1 MILEI
6 FKSNLGTF
14 ANADLFAVGLAIAAT
29 AILGFLVFFNNARSI
44 TNKTFL
50 AFSLVTVGW
59 SVVNYFQYQA
69 QPPILSFWVLRL
81 VIFFGAWHAFTF
93 FQLCYVFPRDQV
105 DFSSF
110 YKKGLVPL
118 VVFTSL
124 LTLTPAVFSRIL
136 EVSPEGK
143 VLRVQNELGI
153 ALFGILVLIL
163 VLSGVFL
170 LIRKTIRAKG
180 AERTQF
186 AFVSAGTF
194 FTFLLLMIFN
204 FILPAFF
211 EAPQFIPLGALF
223 ILPFAGFTFY
233 AILRHHLLNMKV
245 VSTEILTLVLTIAV
259 FFEAIFAQN
268 ILILIF
274 RTGVFLLVLA
284 FSILLIKSVRKEV
297 EQREELERLA
307 GDLKQANAKLEDLS
321 RLKTQLLSL
330 ASHQIKSPLAA
341 IKGFTEI
348 LIEGIY
354 GQVNDKVKETLV
366 KMKKSADGLVMLI
379 DTLLNVRKVEEGRM
393 DYQFARIDFRK
404 LVEDTVE
411 ELRPLAGEK
420 KLELTF
426 TAPPEAAWVNAD
438 AQKLKQVVQNLIDNA
453 IKYTPLGFVKVE
465 VAPKES
471 TYVLSVTDSGLGI
484 PEELIT
490 HLFEE
495 FIRDERVKKDILGT
509 GLGLFIARKIVD
521 AHSGKIWAE
530 SGGKDKGSRFYVA
543 LKKVA

>member
-1 MILEI
+1 M
-6 FKSNLGTF
+6 
-14 ANADLFAVGLAIAAT
+14 
-29 AILGFLVFFNNARSI
+29 
-44 TNKTFL
+44 
-50 AFSLVTVGW
+50 
-59 SVVNYFQYQA
+59 Q
-69 QPPILSFWVLRL
+69 LR
-81 VIFFGAWHAFTF
+81 
-93 FQLCYVFPRDQV
+93 
-105 DFSSF
+105 
-110 YKKGLVPL
+110 
-118 VVFTSL
+118 
-124 LTLTPAVFSRIL
+124 
-136 EVSPEGK
+136 
-143 VLRVQNELGI
+143 
-153 ALFGILVLIL
+153 
-163 VLSGVFL
+163 FL
-170 LIRKTIRAKG
+170 LIGVVIM
-180 AERTQF
+180 
-186 AFVSAGTF
+186 
-194 FTFLLLMIFN
+194 FLLIFALN

-211 EAPQFIPLGALF
+211 NNTRFIPLSAVF
-223 ILPFAGFTFY
+223 TLPFVIFTAY
-233 AILRHHLLNMKV
+233 AIFKHHLLNVKM
-245 VSTEILTLVLTIAV
+245 VSTEILAFVLTIATLIEV
-259 FFEAIFAQN
+259 I
-268 ILILIF
+268 ITSDPLILVF
-274 RTGVFLLVLA
+274 RSGVFLLVLA

-366 KMKKSADGLVMLI
+366 KMKKSADGLVNLI

-420 KLELTF
+420 KLEFTF
-426 TAPPEAAWVNAD
+426 TAPHEAAWVNAD

-453 IKYTPLGFVKVE
+453 IKYTPMGFVKVE

-484 PEELIT
+484 PDELIT

-543 LKKVA
+543 LKSAK

>member
-1 MILEI
+1 MLTTQIVNIDFL
-6 FKSNLGTF
+6 SVGVAVAANL
-14 ANADLFAVGLAIAAT
+14 
-29 AILGFLVFFNNARSI
+29 ILGF
-44 TNKTFL
+44 
-50 AFSLVTVGW
+50 
-59 SVVNYFQYQA
+59 
-69 QPPILSFWVLRL
+69 
-81 VIFFGAWHAFTF
+81 VIFFKDSKNATNVLFLLQTF
-93 FQLCYVFPRDQV
+93 ILSVWSVLNYLTYTVTDLHYALLVERLVMFFAIPNSVIFMLLIHTFPNARITLRGKTL
-105 DFSSF
+105 F
-110 YKKGLVPL
+110 GLIGISL
-118 VVFTSL
+118 VVM
-124 LTLTPAVFSRIL
+124 
-136 EVSPEGK
+136 
-143 VLRVQNELGI
+143 GI
-153 ALFGILVLIL
+153 ALSPLLFSDVKVVPGIITPQPIVGIGMIAFIPVAILSIFIGIYLLIRRYIGS
-163 VLSGVFL
+163 SGNERMQLRFL
-170 LIRKTIRAKG
+170 LIGVVIM
-180 AERTQF
+180 
-186 AFVSAGTF
+186 
-194 FTFLLLMIFN
+194 FLLIFALN

-211 EAPQFIPLGALF
+211 NNTRFIPLSAVF
-223 ILPFAGFTFY
+223 TLPFVIFTAY
-233 AILRHHLLNMKV
+233 AIFKHHLLNVKM
-245 VSTEILTLVLTIAV
+245 VSTEILAFVLTIATLIEV
-259 FFEAIFAQN
+259 I
-268 ILILIF
+268 ITSDPLILVF
-274 RTGVFLLVLA
+274 RSGVFLLVLA

-366 KMKKSADGLVMLI
+366 KMKKSADGLVNLI

-420 KLELTF
+420 KLEFTF
-426 TAPPEAAWVNAD
+426 TAPHEAAWVNAD

-453 IKYTPLGFVKVE
+453 IKYTPMGFVKVE

-484 PEELIT
+484 PDELIT

-543 LKKVA
+543 LKSAK